1 MQLLIAGVIE
11 VVVVPEDCLF
21 GEPHHMTGVI
31 SNYFSCQITTQLK
44 ESPWHCHLAI
54 FRTFSIHFLSFIL
67 TIAFPFRF
75 IHIYFSFF
83 SLSTFH
89 LQLQLR
95 IRTFLSIFSGCGK
108 QYLSS
113 IGCDI
118 NERRMALLIFIEM
131 RMRGVC

>member
-1 MQLLIAGVIE
+1 
-11 VVVVPEDCLF
+11 
-21 GEPHHMTGVI
+21 
-31 SNYFSCQITTQLK
+31 
-44 ESPWHCHLAI
+44 
-54 FRTFSIHFLSFIL
+54 
-67 TIAFPFRF
+67 
-75 IHIYFSFF
+75 
-83 SLSTFH
+83 
-89 LQLQLR
+89 LR